1 MSDNPENP
9 IGEVADTGNSSG
21 PSLSIETKPKETPAQ
36 EPDWKAEARKWEKRA
51 KENSDAAQRLA
62 EIEEAN
68 KTEAQKQA
76 ERLAELESQ
85 VAGYQT
91 REQIAEWKT
100 EVSTETG
107 VPADVLSGSTK
118 EELEAHAAKLKPLI
132 EQPPAS
138 HRPIAGEGQPAALP
152 LNSNGIESAL
162 KNALGIK

>member
-1 MSDNPENP
+1 MSDTTENP
-9 IGEVADTGNSSG
+9 IGEVGDTGNSNG
-21 PSLSIETKPKETPAQ
+21 PNIHIETKPEEAPAQ

-68 KTEAQKQA
+68 KTEQQKQA

-85 VAGYQT
+85 VSDYQT
-91 REQIAEWKT
+91 REQIAAWKA
-100 EVSTETG
+100 EVAAETG

-118 EELEAHAAKLKPLI
+118 EELEAHASKLKPLI
-132 EQPPAS
+132 DQSPAS
-138 HRPIAGEGQPAALP
+138 HQPISGEGQPAALP